1 MNRPLE
7 GSYLTGDEAPEALL
21 EAWRPMVLA
30 AALRLL
36 PRSGPVEPEDVASQV
51 IIDLLRVLRSEKTI
65 SHPSSY
71 IQKMV
76 MHRVLA
82 ETRRVRRQQG
92 GGLSIDSQR
101 NVLFEELPDPRAP
114 VPGTGM
120 ERRELA
126 LKVYETVERLADN
139 RRQVVKLHLRGL
151 SREEIEP
158 LLGFSEAKVRNLLY
172 RGLEDLRELLVKEG
186 IGDATLG

>member
-1 MNRPLE
+1 V
-7 GSYLTGDEAPEALL
+7 TAAEAPEALL

-30 AALRLL
+30 AAVRLL
-36 PRSGPVEPEDVASQV
+36 PRAGPVEPEDVASQV
-51 IIDLLRVLRSEKTI
+51 IIDLLRVLRTEKTI
-65 SHPSSY
+65 NHPSSY

-82 ETRRVRRQQG
+82 ETRRVRKLQG
-92 GGLSIDSQR
+92 GGHSIETQR

-114 VPGTGM
+114 VPEVGL

-126 LKVYETVERLADN
+126 RKVFETVERLAEN

-151 SREEIEP
+151 PREEIEP

-172 RGLEDLRELLVKEG
+172 RGLEDLRELLAKEG
-186 IGDATLG
+186 IGDATHG